1 MSTRIPTEESLD
13 TQQKD
18 FLKKLKDN
26 HYVGQNIWIKGFPG
40 SGKSVLLVYAIK
52 YLLNNEA
59 TQNAKILL
67 VVFTHSLIELCK
79 AELAELNITNVKIVT
94 MYEFLKTKRKYDYFL

>member
-52 YLLNNEA
+52 YL
-59 TQNAKILL
+59 
-67 VVFTHSLIELCK
+67 
-79 AELAELNITNVKIVT
+79 
-94 MYEFLKTKRKYDYFL
+94 

>member
-26 HYVGQNIWIKGFPG
+26 HYVGQNI
-40 SGKSVLLVYAIK
+40 
-52 YLLNNEA
+52 
-59 TQNAKILL
+59 
-67 VVFTHSLIELCK
+67 
-79 AELAELNITNVKIVT
+79 
-94 MYEFLKTKRKYDYFL
+94 